1 MDKVWT
7 YEELTR
13 VAEEKMRAFASMLD
27 IVPRNPATLNGERVA
42 FFSKAL
48 GVRSLWKEL
57 TRGVRREADV
67 ERLEAIIDTMRK
79 AIYTYIP
86 EGTPAERGWK
96 EEREWTDDEIAAT
109 VAKLKEVIP
118 DVWWEIAAV
127 EKAGGSI
134 RNMDALTVELGNI
147 AILYPGVDL
156 LDVNRLHKKVDMIRR
171 KEIGLG

>member
-27 IVPRNPATLNGERVA
+27 IIPRNPATLNRERVA

-57 TRGVRREADV
+57 TRGVRREADA

-86 EGTPAERGWK
+86 EGTPADRGWK
-96 EEREWTDDEIAAT
+96 EDREWTDEEIAAT
-109 VAKLKEVIP
+109 VAKLKEKIP
-118 DVWWEIAAV
+118 AVWGEIAAV
-127 EKAGGSI
+127 EKAGGDI
-134 RNMDALTVELGNI
+134 DGMDALTIELGNI
-147 AILYPGVDL
+147 AILYPDVDFH
-156 LDVNRLHKKVDMIRR
+156 DVNRLHGIVDMMRR
-171 KEIGLG
+171 RELGLS